1 MTFWVSGS
9 MSEDLR
15 IKKLRGSGGFVMAQ
29 VTDEQQRK
37 GNLGGP
43 DLFLAPIGRLDV
55 ESIKKYTC
63 NTCDKEYDGGPK
75 IEYENPN
82 EEVAENLIL
91 AERGQ
96 YLCTTCGS
104 PIAEYREFRKP
115 DELGDVGNA
124 KPIETEPNI
133 AQEALSEIQQ
143 HSDDEYHAS
152 DDSTSKWF
160 TEQIQGN
167 VTNYAET
174 NPVDSTFNAISGM
187 SVFDENAKQVGIAK
201 QVGVD
206 SSSQVILVVSDN
218 DGNDI
223 NINWNRIKK
232 VGEIILL
239 GDSSTTTISPPT
251 QQGLRCPSCNFDNK
265 PDSKFCESC
274 GTKI

>member
-1 MTFWVSGS
+1 

-15 IKKLRGSGGFVMAQ
+15 IKKLRGSGGFVIAQ
-29 VTDEQQRK
+29 VTDEQQSK

-63 NTCDKEYDGGPK
+63 NTCDKEYEGSPK

-96 YLCTTCGS
+96 YICTICGS
-104 PIAEYREFRKP
+104 PIAEYREFKKQN
-115 DELGDVGNA
+115 ELGDVGNA
-124 KPIETEPNI
+124 KPIEMQTEI
-133 AQEALSEIQQ
+133 GQEVMGEVQQ
-143 HSDDEYHAS
+143 QSDDQYHEFDNFGETAS
-152 DDSTSKWF
+152 
-160 TEQIQGN
+160 EVG
-167 VTNYAET
+167 
-174 NPVDSTFNAISGM
+174 PVDTTFNAISGM
-187 SVFDENAKQVGIAK
+187 SVFDENAKQIGIAK

-206 SSSQVILVVSDN
+206 SNNQVILVISDN
-218 DGNDI
+218 EGNDVS
-223 NINWNRIKK
+223 INWERIKK

-239 GDSSTTTISPPT
+239 GDSSATMSVSV

>member
-1 MTFWVSGS
+1 

-15 IKKLRGSGGFVMAQ
+15 IKKLRGSGGFVIAQ

-43 DLFLAPIGRLDV
+43 DLFLATIGRLDI

-63 NTCDKEYDGGPK
+63 NTCDKEYEGAPK
-75 IEYENPN
+75 IEFENPN

-96 YLCTTCGS
+96 YLCITCGS
-104 PIAEYREFRKP
+104 PIAEYREFKKP
-115 DELGDVGNA
+115 NELGDVGYA
-124 KPIETEPNI
+124 KPTETQSETVQEPMNDT
-133 AQEALSEIQQ
+133 QQ
-143 HSDDEYHAS
+143 KSDDQYHTF
-152 DDSTSKWF
+152 DDF
-160 TEQIQGN
+160 M
-167 VTNYAET
+167 ET
-174 NPVDSTFNAISGM
+174 VPETKPVDSTFNAISGM
-187 SVFDENAKQVGIAK
+187 SVFDENAKQIGIAK

-206 SSSQVILVVSDN
+206 SNNQVILIISDN
-218 DGNDI
+218 EGNDVS
-223 NINWNRIKK
+223 INWERIKK

-239 GDSSTTTISPPT
+239 GDSSTTATDVSA

>member
-1 MTFWVSGS
+1 

-15 IKKLRGSGGFVMAQ
+15 IKKLRGSGGFVIAQ
-29 VTDEQQRK
+29 VTDEQQSK

-63 NTCDKEYDGGPK
+63 NTCDKEYEGSPK

-96 YLCTTCGS
+96 YICTICGS
-104 PIAEYREFRKP
+104 PIAEYREFKKQN
-115 DELGDVGNA
+115 ELGDVGYA
-124 KPIETEPNI
+124 KPIETQTEI
-133 AQEALSEIQQ
+133 GQEVVDEVQQ
-143 HSDDEYHAS
+143 QSDNQYHEF
-152 DDSTSKWF
+152 DDFGSTAP
-160 TEQIQGN
+160 E
-167 VTNYAET
+167 VD
-174 NPVDSTFNAISGM
+174 PVDTTFNAISGM
-187 SVFDENAKQVGIAK
+187 SVFDENAKQIGIAK

-206 SSSQVILVVSDN
+206 SNNQVILVISDN
-218 DGNDI
+218 EGNDVS
-223 NINWNRIKK
+223 INWDRIKK

-239 GDSSTTTISPPT
+239 GDSPTTAGVSA
-251 QQGLRCPSCNFDNK
+251 QQGLRCPSCSFDNK

>member
-1 MTFWVSGS
+1 

-15 IKKLRGSGGFVMAQ
+15 IKKLRGSGGFVIAQ
-29 VTDEQQRK
+29 VTDEQQSK

-63 NTCDKEYDGGPK
+63 NTCDKEYEGSPK

-96 YLCTTCGS
+96 YICTICGS
-104 PIAEYREFRKP
+104 PIAEYREFKKQS
-115 DELGDVGNA
+115 ELDNVGYA
-124 KPIETEPNI
+124 KPIETQTEI
-133 AQEALSEIQQ
+133 GQEVMDEVQQ
-143 HSDDEYHAS
+143 QSDDQYHEF
-152 DDSTSKWF
+152 DNF
-160 TEQIQGN
+160 G
-167 VTNYAET
+167 ET
-174 NPVDSTFNAISGM
+174 APEVDPVDTTFNAISGM
-187 SVFDENAKQVGIAK
+187 SVFDENAKQIGIAK

-206 SSSQVILVVSDN
+206 SKNQVILVISDKE
-218 DGNDI
+218 GNDVS
-223 NINWNRIKK
+223 INWKRIKK

-239 GDSSTTTISPPT
+239 GDSSTTTSVSA

>member
-1 MTFWVSGS
+1 

-15 IKKLRGSGGFVMAQ
+15 IKKLRGSGGFVIAQ
-29 VTDEQQRK
+29 VTDEQQSK

-63 NTCDKEYDGGPK
+63 NTCDKEYEGGPK

-104 PIAEYREFRKP
+104 PIAEYREFRKQN
-115 DELGDVGNA
+115 ELDDVGNA
-124 KPIETEPNI
+124 KPIEMQTEI
-133 AQEALSEIQQ
+133 GQEVINEDQRQ
-143 HSDDEYHAS
+143 SDDQYHEF
-152 DDSTSKWF
+152 DDF
-160 TEQIQGN
+160 R
-167 VTNYAET
+167 ET
-174 NPVDSTFNAISGM
+174 VPQADTIDTTFKPDSFNAISGM
-187 SVFDENAKQVGIAK
+187 SVFDENAKQIGIAK
-201 QVGVD
+201 QVGVN
-206 SSSQVILVVSDN
+206 SNNQVILVISDN
-218 DGNDI
+218 DGNDVSVD
-223 NINWNRIKK
+223 WNRIKK

-239 GDSSTTTISPPT
+239 GDSSITTTHTSA
-251 QQGLRCPSCNFDNK
+251 QQGLRCPSCNFDNN

>member
-1 MTFWVSGS
+1 

-15 IKKLRGSGGFVMAQ
+15 IKKLRGSGGFVIAQ
-29 VTDEQQRK
+29 VTDEQQSK

-63 NTCDKEYDGGPK
+63 NTCDKEYEGSPK

-96 YLCTTCGS
+96 YICTICGS
-104 PIAEYREFRKP
+104 PIAEYREFKKQN
-115 DELGDVGNA
+115 ELGDVGNA
-124 KPIETEPNI
+124 KPIETQTEIDQLKNPDEARLEI
-133 AQEALSEIQQ
+133 AQELMNEMTGQQ
-143 HSDDEYHAS
+143 PDDQYHEF
-152 DDSTSKWF
+152 DNFGKTVPETS
-160 TEQIQGN
+160 
-167 VTNYAET
+167 
-174 NPVDSTFNAISGM
+174 PVDSTFNAISGM
-187 SVFDENAKQVGIAK
+187 SVFDENAKQIGIAK

-206 SSSQVILVVSDN
+206 SNNQVILVVSDN
-218 DGNDI
+218 EGNDVS
-223 NINWNRIKK
+223 INWNKIKK

-239 GDSSTTTISPPT
+239 GDSSITTTSASA
-251 QQGLRCPSCNFDNK
+251 QQGLRCPSCNFDNN

>member
-1 MTFWVSGS
+1 MIFWVSGD

-15 IKKLRGSGGFVMAQ
+15 IKKLRGSGGFVIAQ

-55 ESIKKYTC
+55 ESVKKYTC
-63 NTCDKEYDGGPK
+63 NTCDKEYEGSPK

-91 AERGQ
+91 VERGQ
-96 YLCTTCGS
+96 YICTTCGS
-104 PIAEYREFRKP
+104 SIAEYREFQKP
-115 DELGDVGNA
+115 NESVEVGNA
-124 KPIETEPNI
+124 NPIEAQTEI
-133 AQEALSEIQQ
+133 GQEVMNESQQ
-143 HSDDEYHAS
+143 ESDDQYHTF
-152 DDSTSKWF
+152 DDFRETVPETST
-160 TEQIQGN
+160 
-167 VTNYAET
+167 
-174 NPVDSTFNAISGM
+174 VDSTFNAISGM
-187 SVFDENAKQVGIAK
+187 SVFDENAKQIGIAK

-206 SSSQVILVVSDN
+206 SNNQVILVISDN
-218 DGNDI
+218 EGNDVS
-223 NINWNRIKK
+223 INWDRIKK

-239 GDSSTTTISPPT
+239 GDSQATMSVSA

>member
-1 MTFWVSGS
+1 

-15 IKKLRGSGGFVMAQ
+15 IKKLRGSGGFVIAQ

-75 IEYENPN
+75 IEYEYPN

-91 AERGQ
+91 VERGQ
-96 YLCTTCGS
+96 YLCTACGS
-104 PIAEYREFRKP
+104 SIAEYREFKKP
-115 DELGDVGNA
+115 NELGDVGNA
-124 KPIETEPNI
+124 KPIETQTEI
-133 AQEALSEIQQ
+133 AQEPIADLQQ
-143 HSDDEYHAS
+143 EETDGGPDDQYHTF
-152 DDSTSKWF
+152 DDFRETVPETS
-160 TEQIQGN
+160 
-167 VTNYAET
+167 
-174 NPVDSTFNAISGM
+174 PVDSTFNAISGM
-187 SVFDENAKQVGIAK
+187 SVFDENAKQIGIAK

-206 SSSQVILVVSDN
+206 SNNQVILVISDN
-218 DGNDI
+218 EGNDVS
-223 NINWNRIKK
+223 INWERIKK

-239 GDSSTTTISPPT
+239 GGSPTTTSVSA

-274 GTKI
+274 GAKI

>member
-1 MTFWVSGS
+1 

-15 IKKLRGSGGFVMAQ
+15 IKKLRGSGGFVIAQ
-29 VTDEQQRK
+29 VTDEQQSK

-63 NTCDKEYDGGPK
+63 NTCDKEYEGGPK

-91 AERGQ
+91 VERGQ

-104 PIAEYREFRKP
+104 PIAEYREFKKP
-115 DELGDVGNA
+115 NELAEVGNA
-124 KPIETEPNI
+124 NPIEEKLEIGNANPAEEKLEI
-133 AQEALSEIQQ
+133 AQELMSEIQQ
-143 HSDDEYHAS
+143 QSNDQYHAF
-152 DDSTSKWF
+152 DDFREATPETS
-160 TEQIQGN
+160 Q
-167 VTNYAET
+167 
-174 NPVDSTFNAISGM
+174 PDSTFNAISGM
-187 SVFDENAKQVGIAK
+187 SVFDEDAKQIGVAK
-201 QVGVD
+201 QVGVN
-206 SSSQVILVVSDN
+206 SNNQVILVISDN
-218 DGNDI
+218 EGNDAT
-223 NINWNRIKK
+223 INWERIKK

-239 GDSSTTTISPPT
+239 GDSSATTTNVSA

-265 PDSKFCESC
+265 SDSKFCESC

>member
-1 MTFWVSGS
+1 

-63 NTCDKEYDGGPK
+63 NTCDKEYEGGPK

-104 PIAEYREFRKP
+104 PIAEYREFKKP
-115 DELGDVGNA
+115 DELGEVGNA
-124 KPIETEPNI
+124 KPIETQQNI
-133 AQEALSEIQQ
+133 AEEALNEIQQ
-143 HSDDEYHAS
+143 QSDNEYHAF
-152 DDSTSKWF
+152 DDF
-160 TEQIQGN
+160 TESIQGN
-167 VTNYAET
+167 VTTYSET
-174 NPVDSTFNAISGM
+174 NMSNIVHTDESTFNAISGM
-187 SVFDENAKQVGIAK
+187 SVFDENAKQIGIAK

-206 SSSQVILVVSDN
+206 SNNQVILVVSDN
-218 DGNDI
+218 DGNDVS
-223 NINWNRIKK
+223 INWQRIKK
-232 VGEIILL
+232 VGEIVLL
-239 GDSSTTTISPPT
+239 GDSSITTTNASA
-251 QQGLRCPSCNFDNK
+251 QQGLRCPSCNFDNN
-265 PDSKFCESC
+265 PNSKFCESC

>member
-1 MTFWVSGS
+1 

-29 VTDEQQRK
+29 VSDEQQRK

-63 NTCDKEYDGGPK
+63 NTCDKEYEGGPK

-104 PIAEYREFRKP
+104 PIAEYREFKKP
-115 DELGDVGNA
+115 DELGEIGNA
-124 KPIETEPNI
+124 KPIEPELNI
-133 AQEALSEIQQ
+133 AQEALNEVQQ
-143 HSDDEYHAS
+143 KSDDLPRS
-152 DDSTSKWF
+152 FDDDF
-160 TEQIQGN
+160 M
-167 VTNYAET
+167 VPET
-174 NPVDSTFNAISGM
+174 NPVDPTFNAISGM

-206 SSSQVILVVSDN
+206 SNNQVILVISDN
-218 DGNDI
+218 DGNDVSV
-223 NINWNRIKK
+223 NWNRIKK

-239 GDSSTTTISPPT
+239 GDSSAATTGTPA
-251 QQGLRCPSCNFDNK
+251 QNGLRCPSCNFDNK

>member
-1 MTFWVSGS
+1 

-15 IKKLRGSGGFVMAQ
+15 IKKLRGSGGFIIAQ

-55 ESIKKYTC
+55 EDIKKYTC
-63 NTCDKEYDGGPK
+63 NTCDKEYEGAPK

-96 YLCTTCGS
+96 YLCITCGS
-104 PIAEYREFRKP
+104 PIAEYREFQKP
-115 DELGDVGNA
+115 NESVEVGNA
-124 KPIETEPNI
+124 NPIEAQTEIGQEVMNE
-133 AQEALSEIQQ
+133 AQQK
-143 HSDDEYHAS
+143 SDDQYHTF
-152 DDSTSKWF
+152 DDFRETVPETST
-160 TEQIQGN
+160 
-167 VTNYAET
+167 
-174 NPVDSTFNAISGM
+174 VDATFNAISGM
-187 SVFDENAKQVGIAK
+187 SVFDKNAKQIGIAK

-206 SSSQVILVVSDN
+206 SNNQVILVISDN
-218 DGNDI
+218 EGNDVS
-223 NINWNRIKK
+223 INWERIKK

-239 GDSSTTTISPPT
+239 GDSSATMSVSA

-265 PDSKFCESC
+265 PNSKFCESC

>member
-1 MTFWVSGS
+1 
-9 MSEDLR
+9 MSDNFQ
-15 IKKLRGSGGFVMAQ
+15 IKKLRGSGGYILAL
-29 VTDEQQRK
+29 VTDDQQGK

-43 DLFLAPIGRLDV
+43 DLFLAPIGRLDA
-55 ESIKKYTC
+55 EKIKKYSC

-104 PIAEYREFRKP
+104 TIAEYRKFQKA
-115 DELGDVGNA
+115 DQLSDIGNA
-124 KPIETEPNI
+124 KPLETKSEIIEESMNSTETEY
-133 AQEALSEIQQ
+133 
-143 HSDDEYHAS
+143 DDQYHAF
-152 DDSTSKWF
+152 DDF
-160 TEQIQGN
+160 G
-167 VTNYAET
+167 ET
-174 NPVDSTFNAISGM
+174 DTQSEPIASTFSAISGM
-187 SVFDENAKQVGIAK
+187 SVFDENAKQIGIAK

-206 SSSQVILVVSDN
+206 SNNQVILVVSDN
-218 DGNDI
+218 EGNDI
-223 NINWNRIKK
+223 SVNWQKIKK

-239 GDSSTTTISPPT
+239 GDSSTTPAPT

-265 PDSKFCESC
+265 SNSKFCQSC

>member
-1 MTFWVSGS
+1 

-15 IKKLRGSGGFVMAQ
+15 IKKLRGSGGFVLAQ

-55 ESIKKYTC
+55 ESVKKYTC
-63 NTCDKEYDGGPK
+63 NTCDKEYEGSPK

-104 PIAEYREFRKP
+104 PIAEYREFKKP
-115 DELGDVGNA
+115 NELGDVGSAKPNELGDVGSA
-124 KPIETEPNI
+124 KPIEIETAI
-133 AQEALSEIQQ
+133 AQEVVNEVQQ
-143 HSDDEYHAS
+143 ESDAQYHAF
-152 DDSTSKWF
+152 DNFMET
-160 TEQIQGN
+160 
-167 VTNYAET
+167 VPET

-187 SVFDENAKQVGIAK
+187 SVFDENAKQIGIAK

-206 SSSQVILVVSDN
+206 SNNQVILVISDN
-218 DGNDI
+218 EGNDVS
-223 NINWNRIKK
+223 INWDRIKK

-239 GDSSTTTISPPT
+239 GDSLATMSVSA

>member
-1 MTFWVSGS
+1 

-15 IKKLRGSGGFVMAQ
+15 IKKLRGSGGFIMAQ

-63 NTCDKEYDGGPK
+63 NTCDKEYEGGPK

-104 PIAEYREFRKP
+104 PIAEYREFKKP
-115 DELGDVGNA
+115 DELGEIGNA

-143 HSDDEYHAS
+143 QSDGQSHTF
-152 DDSTSKWF
+152 DDFMENTP
-160 TEQIQGN
+160 
-167 VTNYAET
+167 ET
-174 NPVDSTFNAISGM
+174 NSVDSTFNAISGM
-187 SVFDENAKQVGIAK
+187 SVFDENAKRIGIAK
-201 QVGVD
+201 QVGVG
-206 SSSQVILVVSDN
+206 SNNQVILVISDN

-223 NINWNRIKK
+223 SINWNRIKK

-239 GDSSTTTISPPT
+239 GDSSITTTSTST

>member
-1 MTFWVSGS
+1 

-15 IKKLRGSGGFVMAQ
+15 IKKLRGSGGFVLAQ

-55 ESIKKYTC
+55 ESVKKYTC
-63 NTCDKEYDGGPK
+63 NTCDKEYEGSPK

-104 PIAEYREFRKP
+104 PIAEYREFKKP
-115 DELGDVGNA
+115 NELAEVGNA
-124 KPIETEPNI
+124 NPVVAQTEI
-133 AQEALSEIQQ
+133 VQEALNEVQQ
-143 HSDDEYHAS
+143 QSDDQYHAF
-152 DDSTSKWF
+152 DDFREATPETS
-160 TEQIQGN
+160 Q
-167 VTNYAET
+167 
-174 NPVDSTFNAISGM
+174 PDSTFNAISGM
-187 SVFDENAKQVGIAK
+187 SVFDEDAKQIGVAK
-201 QVGVD
+201 QVGVN
-206 SSSQVILVVSDN
+206 SNNQVILVISDN
-218 DGNDI
+218 EGNDAT
-223 NINWNRIKK
+223 INWERIKK

-239 GDSSTTTISPPT
+239 GDSSATTTNVSA

>member
-115 DELGDVGNA
+115 DELGEVGNA

-239 GDSSTTTISPPT
+239 GDSSTATISTPT

>member
-1 MTFWVSGS
+1 

-15 IKKLRGSGGFVMAQ
+15 IKKLRGSGGFIIAQ

-55 ESIKKYTC
+55 EDIKKYTC
-63 NTCDKEYDGGPK
+63 NTCDKEYEGAPK

-96 YLCTTCGS
+96 YLCITCGS
-104 PIAEYREFRKP
+104 PIAEYREFQKP
-115 DELGDVGNA
+115 NESVEVGNA
-124 KPIETEPNI
+124 NPIEAQTEIGQEVMNE
-133 AQEALSEIQQ
+133 AQQK
-143 HSDDEYHAS
+143 SDDQYHTF
-152 DDSTSKWF
+152 DDFKETVPETST
-160 TEQIQGN
+160 
-167 VTNYAET
+167 
-174 NPVDSTFNAISGM
+174 VDATFNAISGM
-187 SVFDENAKQVGIAK
+187 SVFDKNAKQIGIAK

-206 SSSQVILVVSDN
+206 SNNQVILVISDN
-218 DGNDI
+218 EGNDVS
-223 NINWNRIKK
+223 INWERIKK

-239 GDSSTTTISPPT
+239 GDSSATMSVSA

-265 PDSKFCESC
+265 PNSKFCESC

>member
-1 MTFWVSGS
+1 

-15 IKKLRGSGGFVMAQ
+15 IKKLRGSGGFVIAQ
-29 VTDEQQRK
+29 VTDEQQRL

-63 NTCDKEYDGGPK
+63 NTCDKEYEGSPK

-104 PIAEYREFRKP
+104 PIAEYREFKKP
-115 DELGDVGNA
+115 NELDEVGNA
-124 KPIETEPNI
+124 KPIETQTEI
-133 AQEALSEIQQ
+133 AQEALNEVQQ
-143 HSDDEYHAS
+143 QSDDQYHTF
-152 DDSTSKWF
+152 DDFRTPGQTYGS
-160 TEQIQGN
+160 QADA
-167 VTNYAET
+167 NYD
-174 NPVDSTFNAISGM
+174 NPTDSTFNAISGM
-187 SVFDENAKQVGIAK
+187 SVFDENAKQIGIAK
-201 QVGVD
+201 QVGVN
-206 SSSQVILVVSDN
+206 SNNQVILIISDN
-218 DGNDI
+218 EGNDLS
-223 NINWNRIKK
+223 INWERIKK

-239 GDSSTTTISPPT
+239 GDSSAATTNVSA

-265 PDSKFCESC
+265 SDSKFCESC

>member
-1 MTFWVSGS
+1 MIFWVSGD

-15 IKKLRGSGGFVMAQ
+15 IKKLRGSGGFVLAQ

-55 ESIKKYTC
+55 ESVKKYTC
-63 NTCDKEYDGGPK
+63 NTCDKEYEGSPK

-91 AERGQ
+91 VERGQ
-96 YLCTTCGS
+96 YICTTCGS
-104 PIAEYREFRKP
+104 PIAEYREFQKP
-115 DELGDVGNA
+115 NESVEVGNA
-124 KPIETEPNI
+124 NPIEAQTEIETQPDI
-133 AQEALSEIQQ
+133 AQETLNEVQQ
-143 HSDDEYHAS
+143 ESDDPYHAF
-152 DDSTSKWF
+152 DDFRET
-160 TEQIQGN
+160 
-167 VTNYAET
+167 APET

-187 SVFDENAKQVGIAK
+187 SVFDENAKQIGIAK

-206 SSSQVILVVSDN
+206 SNNQVILVISDN
-218 DGNDI
+218 EGNDVS
-223 NINWNRIKK
+223 INWERIKK

-239 GDSSTTTISPPT
+239 GDSLATMSVSA